1 MAVTGIRLGLGLR
14 LWLAGA
20 LLAGLLFTWFP
31 SIDLRVSHWFWT
43 SADGFFLKDWA
54 PFRLAHEALPVLT
67 WILVILLLALLGFV
81 ILAERGIGVFD
92 RRHLLFLLLSLALG
106 PGLFTNTI
114 LKDHWG
120 RARPSQVTEFGGANS
135 FTPALLPAAQCD
147 RNCSFVSGDG
157 AMAFSLVGFGFLPWR
172 RARRRLIIG
181 AALSFG
187 AFISLA
193 RIAQGGHFL
202 SDTIFAALLASAVV
216 WVTHLLVVKAGLFEQ
231 AWLRRA
237 AHLAAGDAASAIS
250 WLAAGSRQRWRRWL
264 GFDLLCAGLI
274 AASVLWLDRPI
285 AFLFAMSGDRLFHWL
300 RAIGDLGLG
309 VYWLV
314 GSGVPALLLILL
326 SRARR
331 FAAARERFAAWALVP
346 GFVFLSVALSG
357 LTADLVKILVGRTRP
372 KLFLTDGFYDW
383 GGLAWHADHWSF
395 PSGHVANAAGLAVA
409 LYCFWPRHVLAYGA
423 FVVLVALGRIGTDQH
438 FLSDTIG
445 SVWIAALVVFYLRGV
460 VIRLGIRF
468 ADAKAGVIPPRP
480 ARSAAAVLAPWRSG
494 SP

>member
-1 MAVTGIRLGLGLR
+1 MALTGSRLR
-14 LWLAGA
+14 LLIWLTGA

-31 SIDLRVSHWFWT
+31 SLDLQVSHWFWT
-43 SADGFFLKDWA
+43 PENGFFLKDWA
-54 PFRLAHEALPVLT
+54 PFRLVHEALPAMT
-67 WILVILLLALLGFV
+67 WSLVILLLAMLGFA
-81 ILAERGIGVFD
+81 ILAECRIEVFD

-106 PGLFTNTI
+106 PGLLTNTI

-120 RARPSQVTEFGGANS
+120 RARPSQVTEFGGAKS

-172 RARRRLIIG
+172 RTRRRLVIG
-181 AALSFG
+181 AALGFGSFV
-187 AFISLA
+187 SVA

-202 SDTIFAALLASAVV
+202 SDTIFAALLVTAVA
-216 WVTHLLVVKAGLFEQ
+216 WMTHRLVVEAGLFEQ
-231 AWLRRA
+231 AWLGRA
-237 AHLAAGDAASAIS
+237 ARLAAGDMARIAA
-250 WLAAGSRQRWRRWL
+250 WLAASSRRRRRRWL
-264 GFDLLCAGLI
+264 GSNLLCAGMI
-274 AASVLWLDRPI
+274 AASILWLDRPI
-285 AFLFAMSGDRLFHWL
+285 AFCFAFGGDRLFHWL

-314 GSGVPALLLILL
+314 GSGVPALLLLLL
-326 SRARR
+326 SRAGR
-331 FAAARERFAAWALVP
+331 FAAAREGLTAWALVP

-357 LTADLVKILVGRTRP
+357 LMADLVKILIGRTRP
-372 KLFLTDGFYDW
+372 KLFLADGTYDW

-395 PSGHVANAAGLAVA
+395 PSGHVANAAGLALA
-409 LYCFWPRHVLAYGA
+409 LYCLWPRHVLAYAG
-423 FVVLVALGRIGTDQH
+423 FVALVALGRIGTDQH

-460 VIRLGIRF
+460 VIRSGYRF

-480 ARSAAAVLAPWRSG
+480 ARPLAAVLAPWRDG